1 MSQTPALVRT
11 FLAVYPDAA
20 TQVRLTELTARL
32 RTQLTGVRWSP
43 DHQLH
48 FTLRFF
54 GDLDEAARARAAAA
68 LAELT
73 PTLAPVSFPLSG
85 LGAFPDWNRARVI
98 WVGAG
103 AGKDALEEIARR
115 LDIRFGEAGLL
126 RADRP
131 FRAHLTLARL
141 REGERLDPT
150 AVDLLRQSAFQ
161 TPPLTV
167 SELRLMGSALGRAGA
182 THTLLRAFPLG
193 G

>member
-1 MSQTPALVRT
+1 MSHASTPLRT

-32 RTQLTGVRWSP
+32 RPELTGVRWSP

-54 GDLDEAARARAAAA
+54 GDLDPEARARVIEVLAAAA
-68 LAELT
+68 PA
-73 PTLAPVSFPLSG
+73 LAPVSFPLGG
-85 LGAFPDWNRARVI
+85 LGAFPDWARARVI

-103 AGKDALEEIARR
+103 AGREALEEIAHR
-115 LDIRFGEAGLL
+115 LDLRFAEAGLL

-141 REGERLDPT
+141 REGERLPPA
-150 AVDLLRQSAFQ
+150 AVQLLSGAAFQ
-161 TPPLTV
+161 TPPMTV
-167 SELRLMGSALGRAGA
+167 GELRLMASTLGRGGA
-182 THTLLRAFPLG
+182 THELLRAFPLG